1 MNFQTEQE
9 EFWSKEFGNQYIE
22 RNKGESLIASNIAL
36 FSKILKSAPKVKSIA
51 ELGCNIGLNLS
62 ALNRINLGLDLR
74 GYEINQSAAK
84 LAAENTP
91 AQIINTTIP
100 EPLIRDKKFDLTF
113 TKGVLIHI
121 NPDKL
126 DAVYQ
131 NLYTLSNRYI
141 MVCEY
146 YNPSPVAIEYR
157 GHQDRLFKRDF
168 AGELISKFNLRLIE
182 YGFNYH
188 LDSYLTNDDS
198 TWFLME
204 KL

>member
-91 AQIINTTIP
+91 AQIINTTDVP
-100 EPLIRDKKFDLTF
+100 P
-113 TKGVLIHI
+113 H
-121 NPDKL
+121 
-126 DAVYQ
+126 
-131 NLYTLSNRYI
+131 LSSN
-141 MVCEY
+141 
-146 YNPSPVAIEYR
+146 
-157 GHQDRLFKRDF
+157 
-168 AGELISKFNLRLIE
+168 
-182 YGFNYH
+182 
-188 LDSYLTNDDS
+188 
-198 TWFLME
+198 
-204 KL
+204 